1 MRHSTAF
8 AEHKLTTRSIS
19 KDRDHEMFDNLREDW
34 DTHERDIWR
43 QGLWVMAVYRF
54 GRWRYG
60 FRHRIVRAPL
70 SFVYKLLF
78 KFIQIITGIELPCEA
93 NIGRRFRIDH
103 FGGVIISGDVVFGDD
118 VVIRNGVTIGLRR
131 AGVRGSP
138 KIGNRVDIGAGA
150 KILGPIT
157 IGDDTT
163 IGANAVVLED
173 VPPNSSA
180 IGIPARTIPR
190 RLANSARRVENV
202 ERLSQS

>member
-1 MRHSTAF
+1 
-8 AEHKLTTRSIS
+8 
-19 KDRDHEMFDNLREDW
+19 MFDNLREDW
-34 DTHERDIWR
+34 VTYERDIWR
-43 QGLWVMAVYRF
+43 QGLWVMTVYRF

-60 FRHRIVRAPL
+60 FRDRIIRAPL
-70 SFVYKLLF
+70 SLIYKLLF
-78 KFIQIITGIELPCEA
+78 KFIQIVTGIELPCEA
-93 NIGRRFRIDH
+93 NVGRRFRIDH

-157 IGDDTT
+157 IGDDAT
-163 IGANAVVLED
+163 IGANAVVLQD
-173 VPPNSSA
+173 VPPGSVA
-180 IGIPARTIPR
+180 IGIPARAISR

-202 ERLSQS
+202 ERPSQYDQ

>member
-1 MRHSTAF
+1 
-8 AEHKLTTRSIS
+8 
-19 KDRDHEMFDNLREDW
+19 MFGNLREDW
-34 DTHERDIWR
+34 NTYERDPWR

-60 FRHRIVRAPL
+60 IKPAIIRAPI
-70 SFVYKLLF
+70 SFLYKLLF
-78 KFIQIITGIELPCEA
+78 KFIQIITGVELPCEVSV
-93 NIGRRFRIDH
+93 GKRFRIDH
-103 FGGVIISGDVVFGDD
+103 FGGVIVSGDVIIGDD

-131 AGVRGSP
+131 TGVRGSP

-173 VPPNSSA
+173 VPPNSIA
-180 IGIPARTIPR
+180 IGIPAKAI
-190 RLANSARRVENV
+190 ARRHASGARRAENV
-202 ERLSQS
+202 ERLSRS